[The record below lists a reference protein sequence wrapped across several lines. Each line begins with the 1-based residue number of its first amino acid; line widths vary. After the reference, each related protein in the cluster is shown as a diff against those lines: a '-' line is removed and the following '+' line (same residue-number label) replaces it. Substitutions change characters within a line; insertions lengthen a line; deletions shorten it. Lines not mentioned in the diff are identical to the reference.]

1 MLLMPTCSP
10 EFTSSNAA
18 RHPGPFCLTPQG
30 LDIRDAGL
38 LYGEGC
44 LYDSVLLKDTRGR
57 QLRGLGPPAVR
68 EGKER
73 RAGWP
78 LSPSSA
84 SKLQDSGSQGSQ
96 LKLKHKDQEQGERGG
111 GKGKAPDPG

>member
-1 MLLMPTCSP
+1 MFS
-10 EFTSSNAA
+10 
-18 RHPGPFCLTPQG
+18 
-30 LDIRDAGL
+30 GL

-68 EGKER
+68 EGR
-73 RAGWP
+73 RGELAA
-78 LSPSSA
+78 SVSFSA

-96 LKLKHKDQEQGERGG
+96 LKLKHKDQEPRQRKEEGA
-111 GKGKAPDPG
+111 GKSADPG